1 MRRGNG
7 NWLQRSG
14 ASYRSS
20 RDRLMSGYRQA
31 DAGFQARWSRATAEF
46 TTVLS
51 GLAAGISDRFSSLR
65 LQAQRVPLVYKLSLL
80 ITVLV
85 VTCMTLLGSLIVQQ
99 QTRLFENQIDEQGT
113 ALARLMA
120 QAARE
125 PLLAAD
131 QLALDVITTGF
142 ANNGSVN
149 GTALVTLEG
158 DIVAHAGGFH
168 DGSHRTQRNVLHKLT
183 GQAPASLTWE
193 WPGMG
198 KAPGVQVISFV
209 QPVVF
214 QGVTAGYAMVTI
226 SRAGVESSLR
236 NAKQAITGATLLII
250 FLGVAMAFAL
260 GKRITDPI
268 RQLVDASHS
277 IGKGDYSIK
286 FSERRQDEL
295 GQLMDAFNE
304 MAEGLLEKS
313 QVKDALS
320 RYVSPG
326 VATEILANLNDVELV
341 GKRIEG
347 SVLFADIIGFT
358 RIAENIRPEELVSL
372 LNRYFTLITHACEI
386 NNGIVDKYL
395 GDGVMLVFGAPQP
408 HADHCF
414 SAIACAILIQR
425 LIARENRLREAQG
438 KFPIHFRIG
447 INSGTMLAGNMGS
460 TERMEY
466 TVVGDTVNIA
476 SRLCGIANSE
486 QVVVAREVYQAETI
500 RSRVL
505 AGEYQAIRLRGITQ
519 PVTTYLVDSLT
530 ADWQDVIDHQFD
542 TITRLLGREHAN
554 A

>member
-1 MRRGNG
+1 MATGKLMQRARGG
-7 NWLQRSG
+7 WSVAGEQLL
-14 ASYRSS
+14 A
-20 RDRLMSGYRQA
+20 GYRRMDNA
-31 DAGFQARWSRATAEF
+31 FQGACTRMNSTLAALLSSLTSRA
-46 TTVLS
+46 S
-51 GLAAGISDRFSSLR
+51 GVYSR
-65 LQAQRVPLVYKLSLL
+65 LWGRAQRVPLVYKLSLL

-99 QTRLFENQIDEQGT
+99 QTRLFEEQIYEQGT

-125 PLLAAD
+125 PLLAD
-131 QLALDVITTGF
+131 DTLALDAITTGF
-142 ANNGSVN
+142 ADNRSVT
-149 GTALVTLEG
+149 GTALVSLEG
-158 DIVAHAGGFH
+158 DTVAHAGGYH
-168 DGSHRTQRNVLHKLT
+168 DGSHYIQRSVMRRLVE
-183 GQAPASLTWE
+183 QAPATLTWE
-193 WPGMG
+193 WPD
-198 KAPGVQVISFV
+198 PGRDGLQVISFV

-214 QGVTAGYAMVTI
+214 QGVTAGHAMVTI

-236 NAKQAITGATLLII
+236 SAKQAITGATLLII
-250 FLGVAMAFAL
+250 FLSIAMAFAL

-268 RQLVDASHS
+268 GQLVDASHA
-277 IGKGDYSIK
+277 IGKGDYNVH
-286 FSERRQDEL
+286 FRDRRQDEL
-295 GQLMDAFNE
+295 GQLMNAFND
-304 MAEGLLEKS
+304 MAAGLLEKS

-326 VATEILANLNDVELV
+326 VASEILANLNEVELG

-358 RIAENIRPEELVSL
+358 QIAENIRPEELVSL

-395 GDGVMLVFGAPQP
+395 GDGVMLVFGAPQE

-414 SAIACAILIQR
+414 SAIACATLIQR
-425 LIARENRLREAQG
+425 LITEENRQREQQG
-438 KFPIHFRIG
+438 KFPIQFRIG
-447 INSGTMLAGNMGS
+447 INSGPMLAGNMGS

-486 QVVVAREVYQAETI
+486 QIVVAREVYQNESI
-500 RSRVL
+500 IPRVL
-505 AGEYQAIRLRGITQ
+505 AGEYQAIRLRGISQ
-519 PVTTYLVDSLT
+519 PVTTYLVEALT
-530 ADWQDVIDHQFD
+530 ADWQDIIDYQFD
-542 TITRLLGREHAN
+542 TITRLINGEQAN

>member
-1 MRRGNG
+1 MSTGTHD
-7 NWLQRSG
+7 WLQRTG
-14 ASYRSS
+14 AHYRSTG
-20 RDRLMSGYRQA
+20 DRLISGYRQA
-31 DAGFQARWSRATAEF
+31 DAIFQTRWAMATAAIK
-46 TTVLS
+46 TMLS
-51 GLAAGISDRFSSLR
+51 GVAGWISGGLTRLR
-65 LQAQRVPLVYKLSLL
+65 QHAQRTPLVYKLSLL

-85 VTCMTLLGSLIVQQ
+85 VTCMTMLGSLIVQQ

-113 ALARLMA
+113 ALARMMA

-158 DIVAHAGGFH
+158 DIVAHASGFH
-168 DGSHRTQRNVLHKLT
+168 DGSHQTQRNVLHQLIE
-183 GQAPASLTWE
+183 QAPASLTWA
-193 WPGMG
+193 WPVAKKTG
-198 KAPGVQVISFV
+198 GVQVISFV

-236 NAKQAITGATLLII
+236 SAKQAITGATLLII
-250 FLGVAMAFAL
+250 FLGIAMAFAL

-268 RQLVDASHS
+268 GQLVDASHA

-341 GKRIEG
+341 GKRVEG
-347 SVLFADIIGFT
+347 SVLFADIVGFT

-372 LNRYFTLITHACEI
+372 LNRYFSLISHACEI

-425 LIARENRLREAQG
+425 LIAQENQLREAQG

-486 QVVVAREVYQAETI
+486 QVVIAREVYQADTI
-500 RSRVL
+500 SSRVL

-530 ADWQDVIDHQFD
+530 ADWQDVIDHQLD
-542 TITRLLGREHAN
+542 TITRLINRELAN